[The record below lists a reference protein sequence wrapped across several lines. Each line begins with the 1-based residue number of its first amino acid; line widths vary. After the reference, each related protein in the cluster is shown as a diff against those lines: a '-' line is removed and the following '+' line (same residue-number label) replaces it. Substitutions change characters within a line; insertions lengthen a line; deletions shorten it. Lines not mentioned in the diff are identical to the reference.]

1 MPLAEPQETGA
12 DWQFDIL
19 GIRVRVSAWFWLA
32 AALLG
37 WSVCQSMAGSDQR
50 MLLQLLA
57 IWIGVVFVSLLVH
70 EFGHALA
77 YRFFGQSARVV
88 LYHFGGLAIPGAWG
102 RRGHLRPAQR
112 LLVSAAGPAAQ
123 LLLAAAVAAGLRAG
137 GLLVPFPLEAIGAR
151 LGFYEGRPFAS
162 PYAYAVCDFLLYVN
176 VLWPLLNL
184 VPVPP
189 LDGGQIV
196 REGLL
201 ALDVPD
207 AERIAGVIG
216 VVVGA
221 AVAFWGYTRNEPY
234 LGIMF
239 AMLAASCFQSLSAGP
254 PPWRRWN

>member
-1 MPLAEPQETGA
+1 MLAEPQETAA
-12 DWQFDIL
+12 DWDFTLL

-32 AALLG
+32 AVLIG
-37 WSVCQSMAGSDQR
+37 WNVCQSSSAGNQR
-50 MLLQLLA
+50 MLLQLLV
-57 IWIGVVFVSLLVH
+57 IWVGVVFVSLLIH

-77 YRFFGQSARVV
+77 YRFFGQDARVV
-88 LYHFGGLAIPGAWG
+88 LYHFGGLAIADAWG
-102 RRGHLRPAQR
+102 RRRHLRPAER

-123 LLLAAAVAAGLRAG
+123 LVVALLIVVGLRAAGLA
-137 GLLVPFPLEAIGAR
+137 VPFPLESIGER
-151 LGFYEGRPFAS
+151 LGFYDGRPIAS
-162 PYAYAVCDFLLYVN
+162 LHAAAACEFLLFVN
-176 VLWPLLNL
+176 ILWPLFNL

-207 AERIAGVIG
+207 GPRIAAIIG
-216 VVVGA
+216 VVAGA
-221 AVAFWGYTRNEPY
+221 AVAFWGYTRQEPF

-239 AMLAASCFQSLSAGP
+239 ALLAASCLQSLSAGP